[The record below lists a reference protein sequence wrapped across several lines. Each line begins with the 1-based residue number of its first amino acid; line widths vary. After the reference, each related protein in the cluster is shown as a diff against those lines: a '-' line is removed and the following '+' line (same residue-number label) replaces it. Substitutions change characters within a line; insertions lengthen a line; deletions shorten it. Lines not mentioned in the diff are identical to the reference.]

1 MKFISVQ
8 KANHSTFFI
17 IKHHLNDLTFL
28 LPVLSK
34 RFIRFYQPRKHSY
47 EDLGN
52 NTSFN
57 VLMIASSL
65 FSRNSFIFSHS
76 NFRVGSI

>member
-8 KANHSTFFI
+8 KVVYSIFFI
-17 IKHHLNDLTFL
+17 IKHDLNEFKFC
-28 LPVLSK
+28 LPILSK
-34 RFIRFYQPRKHSY
+34 RFTRFYQPQKHSY

-65 FSRNSFIFSHS
+65 FSRNSFMFSHS